1 MALGFRTNNVYNQEE
16 TQIKT
21 VTPYKYAR
29 RVLPDAGYTAMTAV
43 DLTDVPKY
51 EVAPN
56 STGMKFKNSYGT
68 TVVIAK
74 NPANAKFVPIIQNGQ
89 ILDTDGKYIDSYTEG
104 MTYQQFVY
112 GSGSSGPYYY
122 YTFAP
127 AYVQDAYEYDSS
139 RPASARYH
147 VYGGTTASIYLK
159 PHNCYLITTGTDMGD
174 YYRYYSDTYWRRDAV
189 TSTSTFAKVKIDSS
203 SSYVPI
209 QVNEPFES
217 VSSDLIEIQLSNV
230 FSRYQSS
237 QPSSSSL
244 AYRTCG
250 VTNLYVW
257 ED

>member
-1 MALGFRTNNVYNQEE
+1 MALGFRTNNIYKQEE

-51 EVAPN
+51 EVTP
-56 STGMKFKNSYGT
+56 SSSGMKFGNSYGT

-74 NPANAKFVPIIQNGQ
+74 NPANAKFVKIIDNGQ
-89 ILDTDGKYIDSYTEG
+89 ILDTEGKYIDSYTEG
-104 MTYQQFVY
+104 MTYQSLY
-112 GSGSSGPYYY
+112 YRSGSYIYYY

-127 AYVQDAYEYDSS
+127 EPVKDAYEYDSS
-139 RPASARYH
+139 RPVGSQYR
-147 VYGGTTASIYLK
+147 VYGGTNASIYLK
-159 PHNCYLITTGTDMGD
+159 PHNCYLIVANGDMGD
-174 YYRYYSDTYWRRDAV
+174 FAQSSYGWNKNSV
-189 TSTSTFAKVKIDSS
+189 TTTSTFAKVKIDSS

-217 VSSDLIEIQLSNV
+217 VSSDLIEIRLSNT

-237 QPSSSSL
+237 VPSSL
-244 AYRTCG
+244 VNRTCG

>member
-74 NPANAKFVPIIQNGQ
+74 NPANAKFVKIIDNGQ

-104 MTYQQFVY
+104 MSYQRLVY

-127 AYVQDAYEYDSS
+127 ESVKDAYEYDSS
-139 RPASARYH
+139 RPYASRYR
-147 VYGGTTASIYLK
+147 VYGGTSSSIYLK
-159 PHNCYLITTGTDMGD
+159 PHNCYLITTNTDMD
-174 YYRYYSDTYWRRDAV
+174 IYSRNANSSGSYWSRSSI
-189 TSTSTFAKVKIDSS
+189 TSTSDFATIKMDSS
-203 SSYVPI
+203 SSFVPI
-209 QVNEPFES
+209 QLNVPYES
-217 VSSDLIEIQLSNV
+217 VGSDLIEIRLSNV
-230 FSRYQSS
+230 FSYYA
-237 QPSSSSL
+237 SSSPSTL
-244 AYRTCG
+244 YYRTCG